1 MNDKITSKELRQQ
14 FFDFFKSKGH
24 VYVHSSSTIPHNDPT
39 LLFANAGMNQYKPI
53 FQGTVDPNSE
63 LGQLKRAYN
72 SQKCIRAGGKHNDL
86 DDVGRDVYHH
96 TFFEMLGNWSFG
108 DYFKKEACE
117 WAWEL
122 LTKVWKIPA
131 DRLYVTYFGGNSS
144 INLPADEEA
153 RDIWISIGL
162 PKDHVLP
169 FGMKENFWEMGE
181 TGPCGPCSEI
191 HYDRIGN
198 RNAAHLVNQD
208 DPDVLEIWNLV
219 FIQFNR
225 EEGGSLRTLPAKHI
239 DTGMGFERVLS
250 VLQNKRSNYD
260 TDLFVPLFK
269 AIEAG
274 TNTRPYTGKVGV
286 EDTDR
291 IDMAYRVLADHARVL
306 TISLGDGGRA
316 QNTGRG
322 YVIRRI
328 LRRAVRFAVEVLN
341 AKPGFL
347 ATLVDVVI
355 ETLGDAFPEVTR
367 DPDTIKELINEEEE
381 QFLVTLKRGQRLLNR
396 VINDLKVSGT
406 NNTILSGEVAW
417 RLYDTYGFPLDLTQ
431 ILAEEHHLKI
441 DLEGY
446 EKAKEEAQTR
456 SQSGKCAGGSV
467 VDLDV
472 HALGELKSKNV
483 SITDDSEKFV
493 YSLDAGGNYV
503 FPDSEAT
510 VLAIRYENN
519 FVESIDLSGQMC
531 GIILNKTL
539 FYAESGG
546 QLYDHG
552 FITSLTDEMTEF
564 SIVDVRCRG
573 GYILHIGT
581 LQGKLM
587 IGSKVRLSLDTVRR
601 TALMRNHTGTHV
613 LNFALRELV
622 DESDQK
628 GSLVA
633 PDRLRFDFTAKR
645 GMSRDELAKAEEIC
659 DTMINKHLNVYSAD
673 VSLPYAKT
681 IQGARAVFGEAYPDP
696 VRVVSIGVPV
706 TSLVAYPD
714 KQYGKTTSV
723 EFCGGT
729 HVLNTKHIGV
739 LVIVSEEAIAK
750 GIRRIVAVTG
760 HEAERAQKQAL
771 RLDNEVN
778 ELIKSVNKL
787 IAHDQTTT
795 NTTDYFNVTR
805 QMSNL
810 SEDIS
815 HAVISQHHRENLREK
830 LSEAKKLLDARNKA
844 SKTAITSKILEEA
857 RLLGESLVNSPNNYI
872 IHVFDALSN
881 TKIMN
886 SAIKELERICPNKA
900 VMVFSSDSVSNK
912 LTVLCQV
919 PKELVSRGLKANEWV
934 THISKTMDGKGGGKE
949 TSAQAVGSRI
959 DMLDEVIRLA
969 DLFASTKLTNS

>member
-1 MNDKITSKELRQQ
+1 MNNKITAKELRQQ

-63 LGQLKRAYN
+63 LGRLKRAYN

-122 LTKVWKIPA
+122 LTEVWKIPSE
-131 DRLYVTYFGGNSS
+131 RLYVTYFGGDISNG
-144 INLPADEEA
+144 LPADEEA

-191 HYDRIGN
+191 HYDRVGD
-198 RNAAHLVNQD
+198 RDAAHLVNQD

-225 EEGGSLRTLPAKHI
+225 YSNITFKFEDTIIDHTKCNYVKNDLTSVREEGGSLKPLPAKHI

-269 AIEAG
+269 TIEAVSFVLNIRNSLVKNLVIYLELINCKLHDYREFLISLMNNTCREYSPLSKVYILG

-286 EDTDR
+286 EDTDK

-306 TISLGDGGRA
+306 TIALGDGGRA

-328 LRRAVRFAVEVLN
+328 LRRAVRFAIEVLN

-355 ETLGDAFPEVTR
+355 ETLGNAFPEVTR

-381 QFLVTLKRGQRLLNR
+381 QFLVTLKRGRRFLDR
-396 VINDLKVSGT
+396 VIKDLKVSGSNST
-406 NNTILSGEVAW
+406 TLSGEVAW
-417 RLYDTYGFPLDLTQ
+417 GLYETYGFPLDLTQ

-441 DLEGY
+441 DLNGY
-446 EKAKEEAQTR
+446 EKAKEEAQIR
-456 SQSGKCAGGSV
+456 SQSRKCTGGSIM
-467 VDLDV
+467 DLDV
-472 HALGELKSKNV
+472 HALAELKSKNISV
-483 SITDDSEKFV
+483 TDDSDKFV
-493 YSLDAGGNYV
+493 
-503 FPDSEAT
+503 
-510 VLAIRYENN
+510 
-519 FVESIDLSGQMC
+519 
-531 GIILNKTL
+531 
-539 FYAESGG
+539 
-546 QLYDHG
+546 
-552 FITSLTDEMTEF
+552 TEF
-564 SIVDVRCRG
+564 SILDIQCRG

-581 LQGKLM
+581 LHGKLNV
-587 IGSKVRLSLDTVRR
+587 GSRVLLSLDTVRR

-622 DESDQK
+622 DESEQK

-645 GMSRDELAKAEEIC
+645 GMTRDELAKAEEIC
-659 DTMINKHLNVYSAD
+659 DTMISKRLNVYSSN
-673 VSLPYAKT
+673 VSLSYAKT
-681 IQGARAVFGEAYPDP
+681 IQGVRAVFGEAYPDP

-706 TSLVAYPD
+706 TSLVADPE
-714 KQYGKTTSV
+714 KGYGKTTSV

-729 HVLNTKHIGV
+729 HVLNTKHIEV
-739 LVIVSEEAIAK
+739 LVIVSEEAISK
-750 GIRRIVAVTG
+750 GVRRIIALTG
-760 HEAERAQKQAL
+760 HEAERAQKEAL

-778 ELIKSVNKL
+778 ELIQFVNKSISL
-787 IAHDQTTT
+787 SQ
-795 NTTDYFNVTR
+795 NNNVTDDFNINR
-805 QMSNL
+805 QISNL
-810 SEDIS
+810 SELVS
-815 HAVISQHHRENLREK
+815 RAVISQHHRENLREK
-830 LSEAKKLLDARNKA
+830 LFEAKKLLDAQ
-844 SKTAITSKILEEA
+844 EA
-857 RLLGESLVNSPNNYI
+857 RLLGETLSNSPSNYI
-872 IHVFDALSN
+872 IHVFDAQSN
-881 TKIMN
+881 TKILN
-886 SAIKELERICPNKA
+886 SAIKEIERICPNKA
-900 VMVFSSDSVSNK
+900 VMVISSDLISKK

-919 PKELVSRGLKANEWV
+919 PKVLVSHGLKANEWV

-949 TSAQAVGSRI
+949 SSAQAVGSRI
-959 DMLDEVIRLA
+959 DTLEEVIRLA
-969 DLFASTKLTNS
+969 DIFASTKLTNN

>member
-1 MNDKITSKELRQQ
+1 MNNKITAQDLRQQ
-14 FFDFFKSKGH
+14 FYDFFNSRGH
-24 VYVHSSSTIPHNDPT
+24 VYVHSSSTIPHNDPS

-53 FQGTVDPNSE
+53 FQGTADPNSE

-122 LTKVWKIPA
+122 LTEVWKIPSE
-131 DRLYVTYFGGNSS
+131 RLYVTYFGGDGSCG
-144 INLPADEEA
+144 LPADEEA

-191 HYDRIGN
+191 HYDRVGN
-198 RNAAHLVNQD
+198 RDAAHLVNQD

-225 EEGGSLRTLPAKHI
+225 EEGGSLRPLPAKHI

-250 VLQNKRSNYD
+250 VLQDKRSNYD
-260 TDLFVPLFK
+260 TDLFTPLFK

-274 TNTRPYTGKVGV
+274 TNTRPYTGKVGI
-286 EDTDR
+286 EDTDK

-306 TISLGDGGRA
+306 TIALGDGGRA

-328 LRRAVRFAVEVLN
+328 LRRAVRYAIEVLN

-347 ATLVDVVI
+347 STLVDVVI
-355 ETLGDAFPEVTR
+355 ETLGDAFPEITR
-367 DPDTIKELINEEEE
+367 DPVTIKELINEEEE

-396 VINDLKVSGT
+396 VIKDLKASGT
-406 NNTILSGEVAW
+406 NNTLSGEVAW

-441 DLEGY
+441 DLKGY
-446 EKAKEEAQTR
+446 EKAKEEAQIR
-456 SQSGKCAGGSV
+456 SQGGKCTGCAIL
-467 VDLDV
+467 DLDV
-472 HALGELKSKNV
+472 HALGDLKNQ
-483 SITDDSEKFV
+483 SIPTTDDSEKFI
-493 YSLDAGGNYV
+493 YTSDANGNYV

-519 FVESIDLSGQMC
+519 FVENIDLNGQMC
-531 GIILNKTL
+531 GIILNKTI

-552 FITSLTDEMTEF
+552 FITSCTDEITEF

-573 GYILHIGT
+573 GYILHIGS
-581 LQGKLM
+581 LQGRL
-587 IGSKVRLSLDTVRR
+587 IVGSKVRLSLDAVRR

-613 LNFALRELV
+613 LNYALRELV

-645 GMSRDELAKAEEIC
+645 GMNRDELAKAEEIC
-659 DTMINKHLNVYSAD
+659 DAMISKHLNVYSAD
-673 VSLPYAKT
+673 VSLSYAKT

-706 TSLVAYPD
+706 TSLVANPE
-714 KQYGKTTSV
+714 KEYGKTTSV

-750 GIRRIVAVTG
+750 GIRRIVALTG
-760 HEAERAQKQAL
+760 HEAERAQKEAL
-771 RLDNEVN
+771 RLDNEVS

-787 IAHDQTTT
+787 T
-795 NTTDYFNVTR
+795 NSHSQNVNITDLFSVNR
-805 QMSNL
+805 QMTNL
-810 SEDIS
+810 SELVS
-815 HAVISQHHRENLREK
+815 RSVISQHHRENLREK
-830 LSEAKKLLDARNKA
+830 LNEVRRLLDSRDKA
-844 SKTAITSKILEEA
+844 SKTAIASKVLEEA
-857 RLLGESLVNSPNNYI
+857 RSLGETLANSLNHYT
-872 IHVFDALSN
+872 IHVFNAQSN
-881 TKIMN
+881 TKIIN
-886 SAIKELERICPNKA
+886 SAIKELERLCPDKA
-900 VMVFSSDSVSNK
+900 VMAFSSDSVSQK
-912 LTVLCQV
+912 LTCLCQV

-934 THISKTMDGKGGGKE
+934 THISKTMNGKGGGKD
-949 TSAQAVGSRI
+949 TSAQAVGNR
-959 DMLDEVIRLA
+959 LEALEEVIRLA
-969 DLFASTKLTNS
+969 DVFASTKLKDC

>member
-1 MNDKITSKELRQQ
+1 MNPKTTARDLRQQ

-39 LLFANAGMNQYKPI
+39 LLFANAGMNQYKSI

-63 LGQLKRAYN
+63 LGRLKRAYN

-122 LTKVWKIPA
+122 LTKVWKIPG
-131 DRLYVTYFGGNSS
+131 DRLYVTYFGGNNTL
-144 INLPADEEA
+144 NLPPDEEA
-153 RDIWISIGL
+153 REIWISLGL
-162 PKDHVLP
+162 PKSRVLP

-198 RNAAHLVNQD
+198 RDAAHLVNQD

-225 EEGGSLRTLPAKHI
+225 EDGGSLRPLPSKHV
-239 DTGMGFERVLS
+239 DTGMGFERTLS
-250 VLQNKRSNYD
+250 VIQGKRSNYD
-260 TDLFVPLFK
+260 TDLFTPLFK
-269 AIEAG
+269 AIEEG
-274 TNTRPYTGKVGV
+274 TGVRPYTGKVGAD
-286 EDTDR
+286 DTDG

-306 TISLGDGGRA
+306 TVALSDGGRA

-322 YVIRRI
+322 YVLRRI

-347 ATLVDVVI
+347 SSLVDIVI
-355 ETLGDAFPEVTR
+355 QTLGDAFPEVTR
-367 DPDTIKELINEEEE
+367 DPDTVKELINEEEQ

-396 VINDLKVSGT
+396 VIGDLKVST
-406 NNTILSGEVAW
+406 NNSATLSGEVAW

-431 ILAEEHHLKI
+431 LIAEEHHLKV

-446 EKAKEEAQTR
+446 EKAKEEAQAR
-456 SQSGKCAGGSV
+456 SQTGTCAGGLV

-472 HALGELKSKNV
+472 HALAELKNKGV
-483 SITDDSEKFV
+483 PLTDDSEKFN
-493 YSLDAGGNYV
+493 YTSDSEGNYV
-503 FPDSEAT
+503 FPDAEAT
-510 VLAIRYENN
+510 VLAIRNEND
-519 FVESIDLSGQMC
+519 FVESATLNGQMC
-531 GIILNKTL
+531 GIVLDRTL

-552 FITSLTDEMTEF
+552 FITSCTDETTEL

-581 LQGKLM
+581 LQGELKV
-587 IGSKVRLSLDTVRR
+587 GSKVRLSLDAVRR
-601 TALMRNHTGTHV
+601 TGLMRNHTGTHV

-622 DESDQK
+622 EESDQK

-633 PDRLRFDFTAKR
+633 PDRLRFDFTSKR
-645 GMSRDELAKAEEIC
+645 GMTRDELSKAEEIC
-659 DTMINKHLNVYSAD
+659 HAMITKNLEVYSSD
-673 VSLPYAKT
+673 VSLSYAKT
-681 IQGARAVFGEAYPDP
+681 IQGVRAVFGEVYPDP

-706 TSLVAYPD
+706 TTLVAHPE
-714 KQYGKTTSV
+714 KGLGKTTSV

-729 HVLNTKHIGV
+729 HVLNTKHIGD

-750 GIRRIVAVTG
+750 GIRRIVALTG
-760 HEAERAQKQAL
+760 HEAERAQKEST
-771 RLDNEVN
+771 RLEKEVN
-778 ELIKSVNKL
+778 EMVKSVSLL
-787 IAHDQTTT
+787 ISQGQGT
-795 NTTDYFNVTR
+795 NESDYFRVSR
-805 QMSNL
+805 QMIDL
-810 SEDIS
+810 TEHVARAI
-815 HAVISQHHRENLREK
+815 ISQHCRELLREK
-830 LSEAKKLLDARNKA
+830 LQEAKKLLDARDKA
-844 SKTAITSKILEEA
+844 SKTAVASKVMEEA
-857 RLLGESLVNSPNNYI
+857 RSLCETLANSPKDFI
-872 IHVFDALSN
+872 IHVFDAQSN
-881 TKIMN
+881 TKALN
-886 SAIKELERICPNKA
+886 SALKEIEKLCPNKA
-900 VMVFSSDSVSNK
+900 VMAFSSDRVSNK
-912 LTVLCQV
+912 LICLSQV
-919 PKELVSRGLKANEWV
+919 PKVLVSRGLKANEWV
-934 THISKTMDGKGGGKE
+934 SSVSKAMDGKGGGKE
-949 TSAQAVGSRI
+949 TSAQAVGNRI
-959 DMLDEVIRLA
+959 DAVGEVIQLA
-969 DLFASTKLTNS
+969 DAFAVAKLTGN

>member
-1 MNDKITSKELRQQ
+1 MKHMSELRQQ

-63 LGQLKRAYN
+63 LGRLKRAYN

-122 LTKVWKIPA
+122 LTEVWKIPSE
-131 DRLYVTYFGGNSS
+131 RLYVTYFGGDISNG
-144 INLPADEEA
+144 LPADEEA

-191 HYDRIGN
+191 HYDRMGD
-198 RNAAHLVNQD
+198 RDAAHLVNQD

-225 EEGGSLRTLPAKHI
+225 EEGGSLKPLPAKHI

-269 AIEAG
+269 TIEAG

-286 EDTDR
+286 EDTDK

-306 TISLGDGGRA
+306 TIALGDGGRA

-328 LRRAVRFAVEVLN
+328 LRRAVRFAIEVLN

-367 DPDTIKELINEEEE
+367 DPDTVKLINEEEE
-381 QFLVTLKRGQRLLNR
+381 QFLVTLKRGRRYLDR
-396 VINDLKVSGT
+396 VIKDLKASESNST
-406 NNTILSGEVAW
+406 TLSGEVAW
-417 RLYDTYGFPLDLTQ
+417 GLYETYGFPLDLTQ
-431 ILAEEHHLKI
+431 ILADEHHLKI
-441 DLEGY
+441 DLNGY
-446 EKAKEEAQTR
+446 EKAKEEAQIR
-456 SQSGKCAGGSV
+456 SQSKKCTGGSI

-472 HALGELKSKNV
+472 HALAELKSKNISV
-483 SITDDSEKFV
+483 TDDSDKFV
-493 YSLDAGGNYV
+493 YTSDLNGNY
-503 FPDSEAT
+503 DSEAT
-510 VLAIRYENN
+510 VLAIRYENK
-519 FVESIDLSGQMC
+519 FVESVDSSNQMC
-531 GIILNKTL
+531 GIILNKTI

-552 FITSLTDEMTEF
+552 FITSLTDEVTEF
-564 SIVDVRCRG
+564 SILDIQCRG

-581 LQGKLM
+581 LHGKLNV
-587 IGSKVRLSLDTVRR
+587 GSRVVLSLDTVRR

-622 DESDQK
+622 DESEQK

-645 GMSRDELAKAEEIC
+645 GMTRDELAKAEEIC
-659 DTMINKHLNVYSAD
+659 DTMISKRLNVYSSN
-673 VSLPYAKT
+673 VSLSYAKT
-681 IQGARAVFGEAYPDP
+681 IQGVRAVFGEAYPDP

-706 TSLVAYPD
+706 TSLVADPE
-714 KQYGKTTSV
+714 KGYGKTTSV

-739 LVIVSEEAIAK
+739 LVIVSEEAISK
-750 GIRRIVAVTG
+750 GVRRIIALTG
-760 HEAERAQKQAL
+760 HEAER
-771 RLDNEVN
+771 VSTH
-778 ELIKSVNKL
+778 I
-787 IAHDQTTT
+787 
-795 NTTDYFNVTR
+795 
-805 QMSNL
+805 
-810 SEDIS
+810 
-815 HAVISQHHRENLREK
+815 
-830 LSEAKKLLDARNKA
+830 KLLIV
-844 SKTAITSKILEEA
+844 ITIVLEEA
-857 RLLGESLVNSPNNYI
+857 RLLGETLSNSPSNYI
-872 IHVFDALSN
+872 IHVFDAQSN

-886 SAIKELERICPNKA
+886 SAIKEIERICPNKA
-900 VMVFSSDSVSNK
+900 VMVISSDLISKK

-919 PKELVSRGLKANEWV
+919 PKVLVSHGLKANEWV
-934 THISKTMDGKGGGKE
+934 THISKAMDGKGGGKE
-949 TSAQAVGSRI
+949 NSAQAVGSRI
-959 DMLDEVIRLA
+959 DTLEEVIRLA
-969 DLFASTKLTNS
+969 DIFASTKLTNN

>member
-1 MNDKITSKELRQQ
+1 MNNKITAKELRQQ
-14 FFDFFKSKGH
+14 FFEFFESKGH

-63 LGQLKRAYN
+63 LGRLKRAYN

-108 DYFKKEACE
+108 DYFKNEACE

-122 LTKVWKIPA
+122 LTEVWKIPSE
-131 DRLYVTYFGGNSS
+131 RLYVTYFGGDISNG
-144 INLPADEEA
+144 LPADEEA

-191 HYDRIGN
+191 HYDRVGD
-198 RNAAHLVNQD
+198 RDAAHLVNQD

-225 EEGGSLRTLPAKHI
+225 EEGGSLKPLPAKHI

-269 AIEAG
+269 MIEAG

-286 EDTDR
+286 EDTDK

-306 TISLGDGGRA
+306 TIALGDGGRA

-347 ATLVDVVI
+347 ATLVDIVV
-355 ETLGDAFPEVTR
+355 ETLGDAFPEITR

-381 QFLVTLKRGQRLLNR
+381 QFLVTLKRGRRFFDR
-396 VINDLKVSGT
+396 VIKDLKASGS
-406 NNTILSGEVAW
+406 NNTTLSGEVAW
-417 RLYDTYGFPLDLTQ
+417 GLYETYGFPLDLTQ

-441 DLEGY
+441 DLNGY
-446 EKAKEEAQTR
+446 EKAKEEAQIR
-456 SQSGKCAGGSV
+456 SQSRKCTGGSIM
-467 VDLDV
+467 DLTV
-472 HALGELKSKNV
+472 HALAELKSKNISV
-483 SITDDSEKFV
+483 TDDSEKFV
-493 YSLDAGGNYV
+493 YTSDLNGNYV

-510 VLAIRYENN
+510 VLAILYENK
-519 FVESIDLSGQMC
+519 FVESVDLSNQMC
-531 GIILNKTL
+531 GIILNKTI

-552 FITSLTDEMTEF
+552 FITSLTDEVTEF
-564 SIVDVRCRG
+564 SVSDVQCRG
-573 GYILHIGT
+573 GYILHIGN
-581 LQGKLM
+581 LHGKL
-587 IGSKVRLSLDTVRR
+587 IVGNRVLLSLDSVRR

-622 DESDQK
+622 DESEQK

-645 GMSRDELAKAEEIC
+645 GMTRDELAKAEEIC
-659 DTMINKHLNVYSAD
+659 DTMISKRLNVYSSN
-673 VSLPYAKT
+673 VTLSYAKT
-681 IQGARAVFGEAYPDP
+681 IQGVRAVFGEAYPDP

-706 TSLVAYPD
+706 TSLVANPETG
-714 KQYGKTTSV
+714 YGKTTSV

-739 LVIVSEEAIAK
+739 LVIVSEEAISK
-750 GIRRIVAVTG
+750 GVRRIIALTG
-760 HEAERAQKQAL
+760 HEAERAQKEAL

-778 ELIKSVNKL
+778 EFIKLVNQSISL
-787 IAHDQTTT
+787 HQNHNNNNNI
-795 NTTDYFNVTR
+795 TDDFNINQ
-805 QMSNL
+805 QMFNL
-810 SEDIS
+810 SEHVS
-815 HAVISQHHRENLREK
+815 RAVISQHHRENLREK
-830 LSEAKKLLDARNKA
+830 LFEAKKLLDARVKA
-844 SKTAITSKILEEA
+844 SKTAITSK
-857 RLLGESLVNSPNNYI
+857 V
-872 IHVFDALSN
+872 
-881 TKIMN
+881 KI
-886 SAIKELERICPNKA
+886 SIFC
-900 VMVFSSDSVSNK
+900 
-912 LTVLCQV
+912 
-919 PKELVSRGLKANEWV
+919 
-934 THISKTMDGKGGGKE
+934 
-949 TSAQAVGSRI
+949 
-959 DMLDEVIRLA
+959 
-969 DLFASTKLTNS
+969 

>member
-1 MNDKITSKELRQQ
+1 MNNKITAKELRQQ

-63 LGQLKRAYN
+63 LGRLKRAYN

-122 LTKVWKIPA
+122 LTEVWKIPSE
-131 DRLYVTYFGGNSS
+131 RLYVTYFGGDISNG
-144 INLPADEEA
+144 LPADEEA

-191 HYDRIGN
+191 HYDRVGN
-198 RNAAHLVNQD
+198 RDAAHLVNQD

-225 EEGGSLRTLPAKHI
+225 EEGGSLKPLPAKHI

-269 AIEAG
+269 TIEAG

-286 EDTDR
+286 EDTDK

-306 TISLGDGGRA
+306 TIALGDGGRA

-328 LRRAVRFAVEVLN
+328 LRRAVRFAIEVLN

-355 ETLGDAFPEVTR
+355 ETLGNAFPEVTR

-381 QFLVTLKRGQRLLNR
+381 QFLVTLKRGRRFLDR
-396 VINDLKVSGT
+396 VIKDLKVSGSNST
-406 NNTILSGEVAW
+406 TLSGEVAW
-417 RLYDTYGFPLDLTQ
+417 GLYETYGFPLDLTQ

-441 DLEGY
+441 DLNGY
-446 EKAKEEAQTR
+446 EKAKEEAQIR
-456 SQSGKCAGGSV
+456 SQSRKCTGGSI

-472 HALGELKSKNV
+472 HALAELKSKNISV
-483 SITDDSEKFV
+483 TDDSDKFV
-493 YSLDAGGNYV
+493 YTSDLNGNYV

-510 VLAIRYENN
+510 VLAIRYENK
-519 FVESIDLSGQMC
+519 FVESVDSSSQMC
-531 GIILNKTL
+531 GIILNKTI

-552 FITSLTDEMTEF
+552 FITSLTDEVTEF
-564 SIVDVRCRG
+564 SILDIQCRG

-581 LQGKLM
+581 LHGKLNV
-587 IGSKVRLSLDTVRR
+587 GSRVLLSLDTVRR

-622 DESDQK
+622 DESEQK

-645 GMSRDELAKAEEIC
+645 GMTRDELAKAEEIC
-659 DTMINKHLNVYSAD
+659 DTMISKRLNVYSSN
-673 VSLPYAKT
+673 VSLSYAKT
-681 IQGARAVFGEAYPDP
+681 IQGVRAVFGEAYPDP

-706 TSLVAYPD
+706 TSLVADPE
-714 KQYGKTTSV
+714 KGYGKTTSV

-739 LVIVSEEAIAK
+739 LVIVSEEAISK
-750 GIRRIVAVTG
+750 GVRRIIALTG
-760 HEAERAQKQAL
+760 HEAERAQKEAL

-778 ELIKSVNKL
+778 ELIQFVNRSISL
-787 IAHDQTTT
+787 SQ
-795 NTTDYFNVTR
+795 NNNVTDDFNINR
-805 QMSNL
+805 QISNL
-810 SEDIS
+810 SELVS
-815 HAVISQHHRENLREK
+815 RAVISQYHRENLREK
-830 LSEAKKLLDARNKA
+830 LFEAKKLLDARDKA
-844 SKTAITSKILEEA
+844 SRTATTSKVLEEA
-857 RLLGESLVNSPNNYI
+857 RLLGETLSNSPNNYI
-872 IHVFDALSN
+872 IHVFDAQSN

-886 SAIKELERICPNKA
+886 SAIKEIERICPNKA
-900 VMVFSSDSVSNK
+900 VMVISSDLISKK

-919 PKELVSRGLKANEWV
+919 PKVLVSHGLKANEWV

-949 TSAQAVGSRI
+949 SSAQAVGSRI
-959 DMLDEVIRLA
+959 DTLEEVIRLA
-969 DLFASTKLTNS
+969 DIFASTKLTNN